1 MPILNYVW
9 FDSKPTLPS
18 FRDNDGTS
26 RPTDITFKNQNQLF
40 KTKEEKMKYH
50 PLSRRL
56 VILLLL
62 LSFALYGCGGGEED
76 DSDETEGR
84 SSEIISEDEETEN
97 ENEGEDED

>member
-1 MPILNYVW
+1 MGKPVICLVR
-9 FDSKPTLPS
+9 DS
-18 FRDNDGTS
+18 DWTS

-62 LSFALYGCGGGEED
+62 LSFALSGCGGGDED

-84 SSEIISEDEETEN
+84 SSEIISQGEEAETEN
-97 ENEGEDED
+97 KGEDED